1 MTAQSAPALMTPPL
15 DFRSVGSMNHQP
27 DHAHVHADDLMAVAI
42 TTGGVRVIHVSG
54 VAVCPSELWRV
65 EFVPAGPVLPGSAR
79 PGRITLGVRGTAPRR
94 RGRTRSAKVSFEAII
109 EDSRTREVEVRLECQ
124 PPVVVP
130 VLEAN
135 GSFGSSARATRSD
148 VRDER
153 DARTRWPERVRAM
166 TDVASAAVR
175 SALHELAQVV
185 GAPRAAVAL

>member
-1 MTAQSAPALMTPPL
+1 MTAQSAPALMTAPL

-65 EFVPAGPVLPGSAR
+65 EFVPAGPTLSGSTR
-79 PGRITLGVRGTAPRR
+79 PDRLTLGVRGMAPRR

-135 GSFGSSARATRSD
+135 GSFGSSARASRPEA
-148 VRDER
+148 RDEH
-153 DARTRWPERVRAM
+153 DARAGWPERVRAM
-166 TDVASAAVR
+166 TDAASAAVR
-175 SALHELAQVV
+175 TAMHELAHTVA
-185 GAPRAAVAL
+185 GPRAAVAL